1 MYTRLMNTENL
12 FEFQLKYTLILSFKV
27 KIKLILPLLDLNMA
41 QIVFMFRVWVYFEL
55 FRNVL

>member
-1 MYTRLMNTENL
+1 MNTENL